1 MAVSLEDLHGREGR
15 RRGGK
20 GNWVSSVRSAQ
31 LRLSPCRLSHHGL
44 QADGLVARAPPKA
57 RAAARGADAPHTAA
71 RSRSAPPHHRRISGR
86 TLAERGRAAS
96 RAAAGGRRRGGGLVA
111 ARRRG
116 GAGGGGAPDG

>member
-44 QADGLVARAPPKA
+44 QADGLVARTPPKA
-57 RAAARGADAPHTAA
+57 RAAARGADPPHTAA
-71 RSRSAPPHHRRISGR
+71 PSLMAPPQPPPIIRRN
-86 TLAERGRAAS
+86 LAENRLAALHAPSYRGCRI
-96 RAAAGGRRRGGGLVA
+96 RV
-111 ARRRG
+111 
-116 GAGGGGAPDG
+116 